1 MILEF
6 HFRGVMK
13 YRPLVSIVSKLSSS
27 MKPLSMKNRVPGG
40 TSFCDDLSVS
50 ISATDPGSGEAEDY
64 LDHRKGHV
72 AVVVAEF
79 SHAYARR
86 I

>member
-50 ISATDPGSGEAEDY
+50 ISATDPGSGEAQ
-64 LDHRKGHV
+64 DHPDHGKRHV
-72 AVVVAEF
+72 AVAVAELR
-79 SHAYARR
+79 HVYAR
-86 I
+86 